1 MVFGIPTN
9 MARSMRING
18 DLVLYTTSTC
28 KRCVKLSDFL
38 TKLGVQHTKIV
49 IDEDGDAEAE
59 ALMLGICAV
68 PTLKK
73 GDEILKP
80 RSIFTGDDRLIEE
93 KVREF
98 LNDRPANE
106 KTG

>member
-1 MVFGIPTN
+1 MQTN
-9 MARSMRING
+9 D
-18 DLVLYTTSTC
+18 DLVVFTTSTC

-38 TKLGVQHTKIV
+38 TKLGLKHTKIV

-73 GDEILKP
+73 GDAILKP
-80 RSIFTGDDRLIEE
+80 RSIFSGDDRLIEE
-93 KVREF
+93 KVKEF
-98 LNDRPANE
+98 LDDRPANG
-106 KTG
+106 KVG